1 MSSIEGIGV
10 LDLLGAVFGT
20 VWKRGYLYAPGPGF
34 LDCFYSGLKGEY
46 LLLPLGRRRLRPS

>member
-1 MSSIEGIGV
+1 MSPIEGIGV
-10 LDLLGAVFGT
+10 FDMLGAVLGT

-34 LDCFYSGLKGEY
+34 FDCFYSGLERGY